1 MPNDAYS
8 SLPERLL
15 RKLAFDRNETI
26 KAACLFGYLFFVT
39 SASTVGRTAADTLF
53 LSKYSSSAL
62 SFMYLPQSVVLL
74 LTGLLFQRLSA
85 RIRLDRLVSA
95 IVVAAAVISFALRLL
110 VGFGAGAVVPVY
122 YVVCDVLNF
131 LMIVGFWQLAT
142 AVMDQRKAKR
152 TIGIVGSGGI
162 VGGIVS
168 GFGLKGLAH
177 TLGTENLM
185 FVYTALQLFCLPLV
199 LLLIRRT
206 SDAAAAFAASGRG
219 RDKRKGAAAR
229 ADSGLFRNVPHLPF
243 VALMAASLTIA
254 LMLIDFQFKSI
265 LRSSMQNEALAGFMG
280 SFYGVAGLVA
290 LAVQLFVSGR
300 LISRFGVMT
309 ALLMFP
315 VALFAGSFALLLY
328 PVLWIAVAV
337 KGTDKAVGD
346 TIYSSVNQLIMFPVA
361 PEWRSRAKSFLDGV
375 VRNGAKGVAA
385 IALIGLS
392 RLMTPY
398 ELSYVILALMIVG
411 IAAAIK
417 IKGAYLK
424 TLLSSLRKQNID
436 VQDAE
441 IDFMDA
447 VSRRVLADAL
457 HSADK
462 MESLFALRIVQ
473 EVDDFELR
481 PHFARLLAHAELDV
495 RVEALRAIERRHPED
510 GVSLVLPLLE
520 SPEPQLRAGAHLALA
535 AYASELWLDRIAA
548 GLESSDAEVRAGAIG
563 GLIKYYGVEGM
574 FLAVGPLKQML
585 ASSRDEERT
594 IVARLFGVIG
604 IPSFYKPLVPM
615 LADPSTD
622 VRLRALESAALLRVP
637 ELVPAVVPLLASG
650 ETREQALAALTAY
663 DERVVLP
670 LLLPYLADKDPIV
683 QLPLVWE
690 QFESAYAF
698 GAMFGEYERATPEL
712 REKMLESLVLMNRKL
727 EMRVTERAA
736 SLVLQELAAYWR
748 YDAQALALSG
758 FEAWKELEDAVRH
771 LQAKT
776 AARVFGLLSLQ
787 YEPATM
793 QTVYANWT
801 DGDARQQA
809 NAAEVVD
816 QLLEGEQRAG
826 LIRLMAPRQHAA
838 AAADANEAD
847 RALEA
852 LFLEGDWWVRSLIRL
867 SAAAAGGRQPEAW
880 PLVARLLVR
889 PELALAEEIDAERL
903 ERIRLLR
910 NVGLFRGLSGKDLA
924 AIARQLR
931 EELAQAGDDIIREGE
946 AGASLYVIRSG
957 RAGVYRGSDKL
968 GSLVSG
974 DCFGEMAI
982 LMQGP
987 RTATVR
993 AEEASSL
1000 FRLDSSAFF
1009 DMMFDRTGIALEMM
1023 KLLSRRLRAAIDV
1036 DGQRREAQSDHS
1048 PPLQEAAWVQPEAAA
1063 RPEEGLRESAAALA
1077 DDAAEAVG
1085 DGPLSGNAALL
1096 RLVLVLQRIGLFAR
1110 FSMDDSVR
1118 LASMVEEVGVR
1129 EGEAI
1134 CREGEEGDAMYVIIE
1149 GGVRVH
1155 RGTRTLAQLGTG
1167 DSFGEMAVIDGAPRS
1182 ADCTATSNA
1191 VLLKLTRLQVTAF
1204 CFQRKE
1210 VLRSML
1216 RMLAERLKTMQERG
1230 A

>member
-15 RKLAFDRNETI
+15 RKFAFDRNETV

-131 LMIVGFWQLAT
+131 LMIVSFWQLAT

-152 TIGIVGSGGI
+152 MIGIVGSGGI

-219 RDKRKGAAAR
+219 RDKRKGAAAG
-229 ADSGLFRNVPHLPF
+229 ADSGLFRNVPHLPY

-375 VRNGAKGVAA
+375 VRNGAKGIAA

-441 IDFMDA
+441 IDFMDS

-457 HSADK
+457 HSQGKTEA
-462 MESLFALRIVQ
+462 LFALRVVQ
-473 EVDDFELR
+473 EMDDFELN
-481 PHFARLLAHAELDV
+481 PHLPRLLAHAELDV
-495 RVEALRAIERRHPED
+495 RVETLRAIERRRPED
-510 GVSLVLPLLE
+510 GVTLALPLLDA
-520 SPEPQLRAGAHLALA
+520 PEPQLRAQAYLTLA
-535 AYASELWLDRIAA
+535 AYASEAWFDRIAA
-548 GLESSDAEVRAGAIG
+548 GLDAPEAEVRAGAVG
-563 GLIKYYGVEGM
+563 GLIKYYGIEGM
-574 FLAVGPLKQML
+574 FLAVGPLKTML
-585 ASSRDEERT
+585 ASPRDEERT

-615 LADPSTD
+615 LADPSPD

-637 ELVPAVVPLLASG
+637 ELVPVVVPLLASG

-670 LLLPYLADKDPIV
+670 MLLPYLADKDPIV
-683 QLPLVWE
+683 QLPRVWE
-690 QFESAYAF
+690 QFETSYAF
-698 GAMFGEYERATPEL
+698 DAMFGEYERATPEL
-712 REKMLESLVLMNRKL
+712 REKMLDSLVLMNRKL
-727 EMRVTERAA
+727 GLRVTDRTEA
-736 SLVLQELAAYWR
+736 LVAQELAAYWR
-748 YDAQALALSG
+748 YDAQAQALNG
-758 FEAWKELEDAVRH
+758 FEAWRELTDAVRQ

-793 QTVYANWT
+793 QNVYANWT
-801 DGDARQQA
+801 EGDARQQA

-826 LIRLMAPRQHAA
+826 LIRLMAPRQQAA
-838 AAADANEAD
+838 ATADREEAD
-847 RALEA
+847 RVLEA

-867 SAAAAGGRQPEAW
+867 SAADAGGRQPAAW
-880 PLVARLLVR
+880 PLVARLLER

-924 AIARQLR
+924 AIAHRLQD
-931 EELAQAGDDIIREGE
+931 EQAQAGSAIIREGE
-946 AGASLYVIRSG
+946 TGASLYVIRSG

-968 GSLVSG
+968 GSLASG

-987 RTATVR
+987 RTATVT

-1023 KLLSRRLRAAIDV
+1023 KLLSRRLRAAIEIDN
-1036 DGQRREAQSDHS
+1036 QRPKAQPAAGAAAEAQAGAREA
-1048 PPLQEAAWVQPEAAA
+1048 
-1063 RPEEGLRESAAALA
+1063 AAALA
-1077 DDAAEAVG
+1077 SETAEQAG
-1085 DGPLSGNAALL
+1085 APIEAQSGNAALL
-1096 RLVLVLQRIGLFAR
+1096 RLVLALQRIGLFAR
-1110 FSMDDSVR
+1110 FSRDDFVR
-1118 LASMVEEVGVR
+1118 LASMVEEVVVR
-1129 EGEAI
+1129 PGEAI
-1134 CREGEEGDAMYVIIE
+1134 CREGEEGDAMYVIVE

-1155 RGTRTLAQLGTG
+1155 RGARTLAQLGSG
-1167 DSFGEMAVIDGAPRS
+1167 DSFGEMAVIDGTPRS
-1182 ADCTATSNA
+1182 ADCTASERT